1 MSRTPRM
8 SRLRRRPRDAPR
20 LEGGTRRWSTR
31 LSSGGRVVLPAEV
44 RAGLGLADGDAVQV
58 TVEDGKIVLLPLTE
72 VVRRLQAK
80 YRRLISGDR
89 SLADELIADRRA
101 EAKRE

>member
-1 MSRTPRM
+1 MSRPSQRQQR
-8 SRLRRRPRDAPR
+8 SRRHER
-20 LEGGTRRWSTR
+20 GTKRWSTR
-31 LSSGGRVVLPAEV
+31 LSSGGRVVLPAQV
-44 RAGLGLADGDAVQV
+44 RADLGLSDGDAVQV
-58 TVEDGKIVLLPLTE
+58 TVEDGKIVLLPLSE

-80 YRRLISGDR
+80 YRRLIPGDR